1 MCLAGSIFLTTTIA
15 AGAEMEGIFCE
26 IFQERA
32 IKVNQRVA
40 QSELLEFLE
49 VHAEVD
55 CLEKNYVLEWSVRNQ
70 FLREITSIRKS
81 MRNHLLNM
89 MCASDAGWE
98 SALNTA
104 GLQNTILSIRTD
116 AQFHPLS

>member
-1 MCLAGSIFLTTTIA
+1 
-15 AGAEMEGIFCE
+15 MEGLFCE

-81 MRNHLLNM
+81 MRNQLL
-89 MCASDAGWE
+89 
-98 SALNTA
+98 T
-104 GLQNTILSIRTD
+104 
-116 AQFHPLS
+116 